1 MSEVTDPRS
10 PRRRG
15 GPRER
20 PLAPGP
26 EVQEPVVAVVAVVA
40 APRRAAPPPPA
51 APSAREVT
59 DFDGLRAIAELDPAA
74 VRAMMDSVGSGGVR
88 PTFREGQR
96 VRGRVTSI
104 GQQNVFLDV
113 GGKADA
119 ALDRLEFGEI
129 ALGEVVDAFVVST
142 DGELRLTRSPSGSA
156 AREMLVEAGKAKL
169 PVNGKIFSVG
179 EAGWQVMLA
188 DGIKAFCPASHTGA
202 AEVTDET
209 HVGQSLTFLIHD
221 LRGRDVVVSR
231 RALVQAED
239 RAVASQRMGTL
250 SVNDVLEGTV
260 SQVRDFGAFVKLPNA
275 LEGLVH
281 ISNVADRRVN
291 HPSEVVKEG
300 DVVKVRVLGIDL
312 ERRRIDLGIR
322 QAVELSASP
331 ASRPSAAPVVRGF
344 GQLAA
349 LLKDV
354 KVRK

>member
-1 MSEVTDPRS
+1 MSEATEPPA

-20 PLAPGP
+20 VVAPAP
-26 EVQEPVVAVVAVVA
+26 EVEVPAAPVVQVAA
-40 APRRAAPPPPA
+40 APRRPPPVPVA
-51 APSAREVT
+51 LSVRDVT
-59 DFDGLRAIAELDPAA
+59 DFDGLRAIAELDPAV
-74 VRAMMDSVGSGGVR
+74 VRAMMDSVGAGGVR
-88 PTFREGQR
+88 PTFRVGQR

-129 ALGEVVDAFVVST
+129 ALGEIVDAFVVST
-142 DGELRLTRSPSGSA
+142 DGELRLTRTPSGSA
-156 AREMLVEAGKAKL
+156 AREMLVAAGEAKL
-169 PVNGKIFSVG
+169 PVDGKIVAVG
-179 EAGWQVMLA
+179 EAGWQVMLT

-202 AEVTDET
+202 AEVADET
-209 HVGQSLTFLIHD
+209 QVGQTLKFLVHD

-231 RALVQAED
+231 RSLIQAED

-281 ISNVADRRVN
+281 ISNLADRRVN

-300 DVVKVRVLGIDL
+300 DLVKVRVLGIDV

-322 QAVELSASP
+322 QAIEMSAAP
-331 ASRPSAAPVVRGF
+331 AARPSAAPVARGF